1 MKAQTEIKNI
11 EGKLEKKK
19 IETRVSNKKIKML
32 EELVKL
38 ITGHNTLV
46 ISSLKGMPSA
56 QFQKIRKKMRGS
68 AIIRVIKKNI
78 MARAMDEASK
88 KRGEEHLREIEKYL
102 EEGSAILFSN
112 LDAFELAGILSDE
125 KVSIKAK
132 PGQVAI
138 QDIQID
144 AGPTDIPAGPMISE
158 FGNVGIKIGIEQ
170 GKIAVKESK
179 TLVKQ
184 GQKISDGIAGIL
196 GKLEILPFSIGLEP
210 VAAFDAKTGKTYSGI
225 KVNKHEAVENI
236 KRAFSDSRALAVSVT
251 YPAAEIIGIILAKA
265 SMHEKAVSSIVKT
278 EVQGTQNTQQEN
290 S

>member
-1 MKAQTEIKNI
+1 MKAQIITKDME
-11 EGKLEKKK
+11 EKKK
-19 IETRVSNKKIKML
+19 IEAKVSGRKKKML

-88 KRGEEHLREIEKYL
+88 KRGEEHLRDIEKYL

-132 PGQVAI
+132 PGQIAI

-144 AGPTDIPAGPMISE
+144 AGLTDIPAGPMISE
-158 FGNVGIKIGIEQ
+158 FGNIGIKIGIEQ
-170 GKIAVKESK
+170 GKIAIKESK
-179 TLVKQ
+179 ILVRQ
-184 GQKISDGIAGIL
+184 GQKISDGTAGIL

-210 VAAFDAKTGKTYSGI
+210 IAAFDAKTGKTYSGI
-225 KVNKHEAVENI
+225 KVNKHEALESI
-236 KRAFSDSRALAVSVT
+236 KKAFSGSRALAVYVT
-251 YPAAEIIGIILAKA
+251 YPAAEVIGMIIAKA
-265 SMHEKAVSSIVKT
+265 SMHEKAISSIIK
-278 EVQGTQNTQQEN
+278 EAPETQNTQQEN
-290 S
+290 LQGG